1 MQNVGATNKEH
12 YGMLWY
18 FLEWSVVYSYFEK
31 CYRKKCAR
39 DNPER
44 YCGWFRVHC
53 FSKKFQRMVGEA
65 MATCLRVLQKSNK
78 SRFDSYSR

>member
-31 CYRKKCAR
+31 CCRK
-39 DNPER
+39 N
-44 YCGWFRVHC
+44 VHATIPKGIVGG
-53 FSKKFQRMVGEA
+53 FEFTVFQRNLKE
-65 MATCLRVLQKSNK
+65 
-78 SRFDSYSR
+78 